1 MKVIIFDT
9 ETTGLPER
17 GAKLTE
23 LSKWPYIIQLSWL
36 EINIL
41 PKVSYNLENHY
52 IKIDK
57 DVELSDE
64 SIKIHG
70 IKRDKLEKEGKNI
83 KDVLTKIL
91 NSLKTTDY
99 LVAHNL
105 NFDKN
110 MLNAECSR
118 NNIELNLNNS
128 LIEFCTMKYGEQI
141 CNIKMIGKNGREF
154 RKFPKLGELYIK
166 LFNETVDN
174 YHNAKVDIICCA
186 RCFMI
191 LTNNGDLYD
200 SCPTLKTELEC

>member
-1 MKVIIFDT
+1 MKIIVFDT
-9 ETTGLPER
+9 ETTGLPEK
-17 GAKLTE
+17 GAKLND

-36 EINIL
+36 EINIC

-57 DVELSDE
+57 NVKLSEE

-70 IKRDKLEKEGKNI
+70 ITRDKLENEGKDLNLI
-83 KDVLTKIL
+83 LKKLLKSLT
-91 NSLKTTDY
+91 NTDY

-110 MLNAECSR
+110 MLNVECSR
-118 NNIELNLNNS
+118 NNIDLNKNIS

-141 CNIKMIGKNGREF
+141 CNIKIIGKNGKEF
-154 RKFPKLGELYIK
+154 TKFPKLNELYIK
-166 LFNETVDN
+166 LFNENVEN

-186 RCFMI
+186 RCFMFM
-191 LTNNGDLYD
+191 TNNGDLYD
-200 SCPTLKTELEC
+200 MFPLLKKEIEY